1 MHVTASAA
9 NFCKGP
15 YFSFKTI
22 PSSKAPAHIQWGLSP
37 PLTFQ
42 IPTAYRYQPSTF
54 QQHELSCWRS
64 KDSDTPLPISPRSPE
79 SFSFIGGSETYHIMI
94 INVNPITCFMSNP
107 DFQVFRIRNP
117 SIASI
122 PRFLSILHPLIIHLR
137 GKMLSTASN
146 ELKHE
151 GGDPLNIYA
160 SVPIR
165 HAHQSMDFWTLTPL
179 TP

>member
-22 PSSKAPAHIQWGLSP
+22 PSSKAPAHIQ
-37 PLTFQ
+37 
-42 IPTAYRYQPSTF
+42 
-54 QQHELSCWRS
+54 S

-165 HAHQSMDFWTLTPL
+165 HAHQSMDF
-179 TP
+179 